1 MAEAMGGTSL
11 PAMAMDANNSYR
23 YADHNNKHEVRGEWR
38 TWINKHALTL
48 RLPLSFEHATA
59 YDSRTT
65 SVHPHYTFFQP
76 SFTWLSPWGLHLYY
90 RLSRKAPELS
100 QLFNLTDSYDT
111 QMRYQGNPH
120 LKASLMHNL
129 ELNYSGRAQRHA
141 QSWHANGHWSAERNK
156 IVWASVLD
164 MATGSYTFTP
174 ENVSGDYLLGF
185 NGGYSCNLGTDNRW
199 AFGTTAEGTWQQQ
212 HFLATTL
219 GTHLIPAVLNHVN
232 SFNTKVHARLTWRLQ
247 SLQAS
252 LKAGISLL
260 SAKAQAGKPLKGT
273 DWTTGVVLTYNLPLG
288 FQASSD
294 FTFFLRSGYENTQV
308 RRFSNLWNASLSKSF
323 GKHWSVR
330 LEAYDL
336 LRQLHNTERLL
347 TATYWQETTQ
357 LTIPRY
363 LMLHLAWQF

>member
-1 MAEAMGGTSL
+1 
-11 PAMAMDANNSYR
+11 
-23 YADHNNKHEVRGEWR
+23 
-38 TWINKHALTL
+38 
-48 RLPLSFEHATA
+48 
-59 YDSRTT
+59 
-65 SVHPHYTFFQP
+65 
-76 SFTWLSPWGLHLYY
+76 
-90 RLSRKAPELS
+90 
-100 QLFNLTDSYDT
+100 
-111 QMRYQGNPH
+111 MRYRGNPH
-120 LKASLMHNL
+120 LKSSLTHSV
-129 ELNYSGRAQRHA
+129 ELDYSGRSQRHA
-141 QSWHANGHWSAERNK
+141 QSWYANGRWSTDHNK

-164 MATGSYTFTP
+164 LATGSYTFTP

-199 AFGTTAEGTWQQQ
+199 VFGTTAEGTWQQQ

-219 GTHLIPAVLNHVN
+219 GTHLIPAGLNHVN
-232 SFNTKVHARLTWRLQ
+232 SFNTKAHARLTWRLQ

-273 DWTTGVVLTYNLPLG
+273 DCTTGVVLTYNLPLG

-308 RRFSNLWNASLSKSF
+308 RRFSNLWNASLNKSF

>member
-1 MAEAMGGTSL
+1 MRS
-11 PAMAMDANNSYR
+11 
-23 YADHNNKHEVRGEWR
+23 EWR

-141 QSWHANGHWSAERNK
+141 QSWHANVRWSTDRNK
-156 IVWASVLD
+156 IVWASILD
-164 MATGSYTFTP
+164 LATGSYTFTP

-185 NGGYSCNLGTDNRW
+185 NGGYSCNLGADNRW

-232 SFNTKVHARLTWRLQ
+232 RSTRRCMLASHGGFKVYKPR
-247 SLQAS
+247 S
-252 LKAGISLL
+252 KAGISLL
-260 SAKAQAGKPLKGT
+260 SAKAQAGKPLQKART
-273 DWTTGVVLTYNLPLG
+273 
-288 FQASSD
+288 
-294 FTFFLRSGYENTQV
+294 
-308 RRFSNLWNASLSKSF
+308 
-323 GKHWSVR
+323 
-330 LEAYDL
+330 
-336 LRQLHNTERLL
+336 
-347 TATYWQETTQ
+347 
-357 LTIPRY
+357 
-363 LMLHLAWQF
+363 